1 MMKEGE
7 SYNGKDDNDS
17 ENNDTVDLIDGES
30 ESNKLSDYSSSAK
43 GPNSF
48 VNEAGIVKKG
58 FLTKKGRKRIFRP
71 WVLRTIILDDRNI
84 LSYYDG
90 RTLKGTVLLEGT
102 TTTLIP
108 PDKADG
114 KHYAFE
120 ITNISNKK
128 ALQTSNLILAASSE
142 HEADEWVEAI
152 FSLAKKQPSS
162 KANFQ
167 YESFEVS
174 YGFCIFPLYSFIL

>member
-7 SYNGKDDNDS
+7 ANNDKDENDS
-17 ENNDTVDLIDGES
+17 ENNDTTDLIDGGES

-71 WVLRTIILDDRNI
+71 WVLRTIVLDDRRV

-108 PDKADG
+108 PEKADG

-120 ITNISNKK
+120 ITDISNKK
-128 ALQTSNLILAASSE
+128 ALQTSNLILAASCE

-152 FSLAKKQPSS
+152 SSLAKKQPSS

-167 YESFEVS
+167 YESFEVMH
-174 YGFCIFPLYSFIL
+174 GFFFLSLD